1 MKKNILFYSL
11 ILGTVLVSSCGST
24 NAKSNHDKIS
34 ASEDTEQAELSS
46 DNSLSDSK
54 EEAPAYSPT
63 NVEEQLTLIAENAS
77 LWLGDCEGI
86 YYQYAITDLDQ
97 NGRLE
102 IITSS
107 CEGTG
112 HYSYNQ
118 IYEVNEALDSLILC
132 EPDWEEGESQ
142 PDLAVS
148 TVPVYYDFEHNV
160 YLYVFDDML
169 KISATEYYENKQTLS
184 LQNKQLVSCLLASRS
199 TTYSED
205 SEEPVV
211 TCTLEADAQCFQ
223 SVPENVSSFWNN
235 LSDDTTSSEASDT
248 ETCSSELANEEYEN
262 IADTVL
268 SAFEKKTASI
278 LWMEYETSETSNMD
292 MEVLYHFLEQ
302 SYEGFLIQ

>member
-11 ILGTVLVSSCGST
+11 ILSTVLVSSCGST
-24 NAKSNHDKIS
+24 NTKSNPDKMS
-34 ASEDTEQAELSS
+34 SSEDTEQAELSS
-46 DNSLSDSK
+46 DNSILDSK

-102 IITSS
+102 IITTS

-112 HYSYNQ
+112 HYSYSQ
-118 IYEVNEALDSLILC
+118 VYEVNEALESLIPC
-132 EPDWEEGESQ
+132 EPGWEEGESQ

-169 KISATEYYENKQTLS
+169 KISAAEYYENKQTLS
-184 LQNKQLVSCLLASRS
+184 LQNKQLVSCVLASRS
-199 TTYSED
+199 TTYSD
-205 SEEPVV
+205 ASEEPVV
-211 TCTLEADAQCFQ
+211 NCTLEADAQCFQ
-223 SVPENVSSFWNN
+223 SIPETNSSFWND
-235 LSDDTTSSEASDT
+235 LSDDDISSETSET
-248 ETCSSELANEEYEN
+248 ETCSRELTNEEYES

-268 SAFEKKTASI
+268 SSFEKKTASI
-278 LWMEYETSETSNMD
+278 LWMGYEASETANMD
-292 MEVLYHFLEQ
+292 TKALYHILEQ
-302 SYEGFLIQ
+302 SYDGFLIQ